1 MNNWILLVILVSFF
15 ISFSE
20 VAKKKALKMNSTYE
34 VLTGYTTISF
44 LIILFFTKDAFSI
57 DKAYLLIILFKSII
71 VALSWTLAFDA
82 LKELQL
88 SIYGMLKISRI
99 LFTILLGLLVLGERI
114 SIPTVIGMIIV
125 ITGLV
130 LVNTTINVDH
140 DKKSSLKVIV
150 YFLIS
155 CFLSSVSAIIDKKIL
170 VDISSSQLQFWFY
183 VFLTVY
189 FWILLLVK
197 QKKIDFKKMKVNYWI
212 LIIAAFVAA
221 SDRFLFVANENP
233 SSKASIIV
241 ILKQLSVVIS
251 IFLGKFI
258 FKEKDTI
265 KKLLYSF
272 IIILGL
278 IIMFIF

>member
-1 MNNWILLVILVSFF
+1 
-15 ISFSE
+15 
-20 VAKKKALKMNSTYE
+20 MNSTYE

-130 LVNTTINVDH
+130 LVNTTTNVDH

-150 YFLIS
+150 YFYM
-155 CFLSSVSAIIDKKIL
+155 II
-170 VDISSSQLQFWFY
+170 
-183 VFLTVY
+183 
-189 FWILLLVK
+189 
-197 QKKIDFKKMKVNYWI
+197 
-212 LIIAAFVAA
+212 
-221 SDRFLFVANENP
+221 
-233 SSKASIIV
+233 
-241 ILKQLSVVIS
+241 
-251 IFLGKFI
+251 
-258 FKEKDTI
+258 
-265 KKLLYSF
+265 
-272 IIILGL
+272 
-278 IIMFIF
+278 

>member
-272 IIILGL
+272 LIILGL

>member
-15 ISFSE
+15 VSFSE

-130 LVNTTINVDH
+130 LVNTTTNVDH

-272 IIILGL
+272 LIILGL

>member
-197 QKKIDFKKMKVNYWI
+197 QKKIDFKKMKINYWI

-272 IIILGL
+272 LIILGL

>member
-57 DKAYLLIILFKSII
+57 DKTYLLIILFKSII

-130 LVNTTINVDH
+130 LVNTTTNVDH

-272 IIILGL
+272 LIIFGL

>member
-130 LVNTTINVDH
+130 LVNTTTNVDH

-251 IFLGKFI
+251 ILLGKFI

-272 IIILGL
+272 LIILGL

>member
-15 ISFSE
+15 VSFSE

-212 LIIAAFVAA
+212 LIIAVFVTA

-272 IIILGL
+272 LIILGL